1 MSMELHDEASVD
13 MDAICRKVSEMVDAE
28 LMARMA
34 PAYGYAKVTLC
45 PDCVEMRACD
55 EDVGGGYCPLTEMVV
70 GRDSFC
76 SWARPR

>member
-13 MDAICRKVSEMVDAE
+13 MDAICRKVSEMV
-28 LMARMA
+28 
-34 PAYGYAKVTLC
+34 
-45 PDCVEMRACD
+45 
-55 EDVGGGYCPLTEMVV
+55 V